1 MTSCNYH
8 LINDGFSAIETKLQE
23 IAESVSSV
31 EIQAKIEELDVD
43 LDNLEKQLSINNKL
57 KFLELVGIDI
67 MTEEEQKAEY
77 EAIKDELFPSG
88 PMATGGQMTEEE
100 GEW

>member
-8 LINDGFSAIETKLQE
+8 LIDDGFNAIEVKLQE

-77 EAIKDELFPSG
+77 EAIKDELFPNG
-88 PMATGGQMTEEE
+88 PRATGGQMEEE
-100 GEW
+100 DGEF